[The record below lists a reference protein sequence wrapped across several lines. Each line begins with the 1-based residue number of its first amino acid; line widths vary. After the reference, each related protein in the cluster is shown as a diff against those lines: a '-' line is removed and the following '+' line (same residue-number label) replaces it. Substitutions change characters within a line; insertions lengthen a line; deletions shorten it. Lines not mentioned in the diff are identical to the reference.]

1 MTHLPVPSPLSILT
15 DPRNSRWEREESGI
29 NAGDGGEFTGA
40 WGSRRCIG
48 VAACRGTVPF
58 HFSPAATEKLEK
70 WKIERNGSSICWPSY
85 PGCWSRGPG
94 CNCDPCDPCMYSP
107 GSVRSVSHVYCVFSA
122 FLTFFQECL
131 SESESGQQK
140 LQIVTSRGELLCS
153 ILPEEKIKTIQQKV
167 QTAKND
173 WKSFISSL
181 HQKESALEV
190 DFYFI
195 LSNI

>member
-1 MTHLPVPSPLSILT
+1 MQGMGGSSQELGAVGGVQEWRHLEEPFPSIFLLQPLKS
-15 DPRNSRWEREESGI
+15 WKSGKQK
-29 NAGDGGEFTGA
+29 
-40 WGSRRCIG
+40 
-48 VAACRGTVPF
+48 GTVP
-58 HFSPAATEKLEK
+58 L
-70 WKIERNGSSICWPSY
+70 Y
-85 PGCWSRGPG
+85 VGPPIQVAG
-94 CNCDPCDPCMYSP
+94 AGGQVAIVTPVTPCMYSP
-107 GSVRSVSHVYCVFSA
+107 GSVHSVSHVYCVFSA